1 MDTPFCL
8 DRTVHTQCQKNNPL
22 RLFSYARRGLGK
34 LFACANL
41 ASVNNAYILVSY
53 IMELEQLYNRLE
65 NWLVH
70 QAPRV
75 LLGLAILVLG
85 MWLIRL
91 LMRWIKRKIDRKDWD
106 PTLEMFLSNLII
118 MALRVLLVLLVIQIM
133 GLQMTLFAALV
144 GAFGVAAGLALS
156 GTLQNFA
163 SGVLILMLKPFR
175 VGDQI
180 FSQGQE
186 GEVTSIQLFY
196 TVVLTRDY
204 RTVIVPNSKLANE
217 VIINMSRAG
226 KRRLDVELKLKYDID
241 FEHAKRVLTTALNQA
256 ADLLVSNDYLIGISL
271 LEPDGYRISVS
282 VWVDEHGYPDTRL
295 NVQEKLLHAIR
306 ELT

>member
-1 MDTPFCL
+1 
-8 DRTVHTQCQKNNPL
+8 
-22 RLFSYARRGLGK
+22 
-34 LFACANL
+34 
-41 ASVNNAYILVSY
+41 
-53 IMELEQLYNRLE
+53 MEIEQLYDRLQ

-75 LLGLAILVLG
+75 VLGLLILIFG

-91 LMRWIKRKIDRKDWD
+91 LVRWIKHKIDQKDWD
-106 PTLEMFLSNLII
+106 PTLEVFISNLIV
-118 MALRVLLVLLVIQIM
+118 MALRVLLVLLVIQVM

-180 FSQGQE
+180 LSQGQE

-204 RTVIVPNSKLANE
+204 RTVIIPNSKLANE
-217 VIINMSRAG
+217 VIVNMSRAG
-226 KRRLDVELKLKYDID
+226 KRRLDVELKLKYNID
-241 FEHAKRVLTTALNQA
+241 FERAKHVLMTELNQA
-256 ADLLVSNDYLIGISL
+256 GDLLVSNDYLIGISL
-271 LEPDGYRISVS
+271 LEPDGYRVTVS

-295 NVQEKLLHAIR
+295 SVQEKLLRAIK
-306 ELT
+306 ELS

>member
-1 MDTPFCL
+1 
-8 DRTVHTQCQKNNPL
+8 
-22 RLFSYARRGLGK
+22 
-34 LFACANL
+34 
-41 ASVNNAYILVSY
+41 
-53 IMELEQLYNRLE
+53 MELEQFYDRLE

-118 MALRVLLVLLVIQIM
+118 MALRILLVLLVIQIM

-226 KRRLDVELKLKYDID
+226 KRRLDVELKLKYNVD

-271 LEPDGYRISVS
+271 LEPDGYRIAVS

-295 NVQEKLLHAIR
+295 NVQEKLLQAIR

>member
-1 MDTPFCL
+1 
-8 DRTVHTQCQKNNPL
+8 
-22 RLFSYARRGLGK
+22 
-34 LFACANL
+34 
-41 ASVNNAYILVSY
+41 
-53 IMELEQLYNRLE
+53 MELEQLYERLE

-75 LLGLAILVLG
+75 LLGLAVLVLG

-91 LMRWIKRKIDRKDWD
+91 LVQWIKRKIDRKDWD
-106 PTLEMFLSNLII
+106 PTLEVFLSNLII

-180 FSQGQE
+180 LSQGQE

-226 KRRLDVELKLKYDID
+226 KRRLDVELKLKYEVD
-241 FEHAKRVLTTALNQA
+241 FEYAKSVLTAELNKA
-256 ADLLVSNDYLIGISL
+256 ADLLVSNEYLIGISL
-271 LEPDGYRISVS
+271 LEADGYRISVS

-306 ELT
+306 TLS

>member
-1 MDTPFCL
+1 
-8 DRTVHTQCQKNNPL
+8 
-22 RLFSYARRGLGK
+22 
-34 LFACANL
+34 
-41 ASVNNAYILVSY
+41 
-53 IMELEQLYNRLE
+53 MEIEQFYDRLE

-75 LLGLAILVLG
+75 ILGLIVLILG

-91 LMRWIKRKIDRKDWD
+91 LVRWIKREIDRKDWD
-106 PTLEMFLSNLII
+106 PTLEVFLSNLII
-118 MALRVLLVLLVIQIM
+118 MTLRVLLILLVIQVM
-133 GLQMTLFAALV
+133 GLKMTLFAALV

-180 FSQGQE
+180 LSQGQE

-217 VIINMSRAG
+217 VIVNMSRAG
-226 KRRLDVELKLKYDID
+226 KRRLDVELKLKYEVD
-241 FEHAKRVLTTALNQA
+241 FEHAKRVLTAELDKA
-256 ADLLVSNDYLIGISL
+256 ADLLVSNEYLIGISL
-271 LEPDGYRISVS
+271 LEPDGYRIAVS
-282 VWVDEHGYPDTRL
+282 VWVDEQGYPDTRL
-295 NVQEKLLHAIR
+295 NVQENLLHAIR
-306 ELT
+306 SLK

>member
-1 MDTPFCL
+1 
-8 DRTVHTQCQKNNPL
+8 
-22 RLFSYARRGLGK
+22 
-34 LFACANL
+34 
-41 ASVNNAYILVSY
+41 
-53 IMELEQLYNRLE
+53 MEMEQLYDRLQ

-75 LLGLAILVLG
+75 VLGLLILMVG

-91 LMRWIKRKIDRKDWD
+91 LVRWIKHKIDQKDWD
-106 PTLEMFLSNLII
+106 PTLEVFISNLIV
-118 MALRVLLVLLVIQIM
+118 MALRVLLVLLVIQVM

-180 FSQGQE
+180 LSQGQE

-204 RTVIVPNSKLANE
+204 RTVIIPNSKLANE
-217 VIINMSRAG
+217 VIVNMSRAG
-226 KRRLDVELKLKYDID
+226 KRRLDVELKLKYDTD
-241 FEHAKRVLTTALNQA
+241 FEHAKRVLTNELNQA
-256 ADLLVSNDYLIGISL
+256 SDLLVNTDYLIGISL

-295 NVQEKLLHAIR
+295 NVQEKLLRAIK
-306 ELT
+306 ELG